1 MTIYKQHE
9 HHYHARVV
17 RDFQVLR
24 VLAHLMQIF
33 DFDIHISIFNIL
45 EYFFKVSLALP
56 SAVPPQSR
64 PETIN
69 RSFSH
74 FEQLKLR
81 EIGKNNREIGE
92 KKRCKTA

>member
-1 MTIYKQHE
+1 M
-9 HHYHARVV
+9 
-17 RDFQVLR
+17 
-24 VLAHLMQIF
+24 
-33 DFDIHISIFNIL
+33 
-45 EYFFKVSLALP
+45 ALP

-64 PETIN
+64 PEAIN

-92 KKRCKTA
+92 KKGAKQLKLFAKGSRTTERICT